1 MGGLLALP
9 LRLRLG
15 DGGGGD
21 TVAQLPGLV
30 VSSEATTVRD
40 ILKRC
45 CPPPPDRPSPI
56 LALTDAEVEEFR
68 CTKKMFLCAL
78 YVYPYPTNAELK
90 QLKEGVEAPGVEAQ
104 EARNQVMVFCYSMLS
119 TQQKSCLQYLTAFL
133 HETEISRTS
142 MVRRWVAEGLVGK
155 EPGGG
160 RSTATPQE
168 AGEMAWGGEMA
179 GGEMAGGGADGCW
192 EMAALAAVR
201 TPERKNTLG

>member
-1 MGGLLALP
+1 
-9 LRLRLG
+9 
-15 DGGGGD
+15 
-21 TVAQLPGLV
+21 
-30 VSSEATTVRD
+30 
-40 ILKRC
+40 
-45 CPPPPDRPSPI
+45 
-56 LALTDAEVEEFR
+56 
-68 CTKKMFLCAL
+68 MFLCAL

-160 RSTATPQE
+160 RSTVHGHSTRSWRD
-168 AGEMAWGGEMA
+168 GRGGEMA

-192 EMAALAAVR
+192 EMAALAAGR
-201 TPERKNTLG
+201 TPERKNTLGGRLVRRIEKQTLTECGGITVPIWRGCELQNTKIAMRGCGVIMW